1 MFDRLKSLL
10 GSTEKSGS
18 ITRLG
23 LMDPAPSPLVSG
35 PNSGQ
40 REPSPNLAPSK
51 KLGPVVRH
59 SKGITFPVD
68 DVVPASHPL
77 WLGTLRESVEIRGNA
92 SILIMPYQDIPAVAP
107 EGYAEP
113 PSVGEPRRP
122 LRFSMRS
129 LSLTGSTTGYPTGS
143 LSVARQL
150 ATTQTF
156 LHPLIQAVDLAFSD
170 HRPLVLSPDCIWL
183 TIMQGFGHHLQEH
196 AEALRGRA
204 VRHEGKKELSVETK
218 SLAPECWPA
227 LISQISSQIRDQS
240 DAVLYETLLCEFST
254 TTPTIKTACEVAL
267 LDTYQRYFDYTMRCI
282 CGIPNI
288 TLEGT
293 PEDWQRMRDR
303 IEVLATYDLGWWT
316 SRLAPILD
324 QFVAT
329 SKGDPDASF
338 WQAIYK
344 PKKVYVTDT
353 ATGWIADL
361 FPYLFGVPIRQ
372 ATELSREGRGLCDSP
387 ARYRN
392 GILGKERVNWLPP
405 DTRGPFTGSWL
416 PPDTRGPFTSPGVS
430 LNAFPSGL
438 SRAPVNVEMP
448 GGSKAK
454 IEILAG
460 FLGASQRE
468 EDNALSPIISW
479 AVVHK
484 DA

>member
-10 GSTEKSGS
+10 GGSPKSGS
-18 ITRLG
+18 FSSLG
-23 LMDPAPSPLVSG
+23 LAEPAPNSPVSR
-35 PNSGQ
+35 PRVLTQNTER
-40 REPSPNLAPSK
+40 REANLSPSK
-51 KLGPVVRH
+51 KLGPAVRH

-77 WLGTLRESVEIRGNA
+77 WMGTLRESVEIRGNA
-92 SILIMPYQDIPAVAP
+92 SILIIPEENNPALAP
-107 EGYAEP
+107 EGYTEP
-113 PSVGEPRRP
+113 SIAGEPRRP
-122 LRFSMRS
+122 LRSSMRS
-129 LSLTGSTTGYPTGS
+129 LSFTGSTTGHLTGS
-143 LSVARQL
+143 PSVARQL

-196 AEALRGRA
+196 AEALRGRV
-204 VRHEGKKELSVETK
+204 VRHEGKKELIVTAN

-227 LISQISSQIRDQS
+227 LISQFSSQIRDHS
-240 DAVLYETLLCEFST
+240 DAVLYETLLCQFST
-254 TTPTIKTACEVAL
+254 TTPTIRTACEVAL
-267 LDTYQRYFDYTMRCI
+267 MDTYQRYFDYTMHCV

-288 TLEGT
+288 TLQGT
-293 PEDWQRMRDR
+293 PDDWQRVRDR

-329 SKGDPDASF
+329 SKGDPDSSF

-344 PKKVYVTDT
+344 PKKVYVTDM

-361 FPYLFGVPIRQ
+361 FPYLFGAPTRQ
-372 ATELSREGRGLCDSP
+372 ATDWAREGRGLCDSP

-392 GILGKERVNWLPP
+392 HILGKERTNWLPP
-405 DTRGPFTGSWL
+405 DTRGPM
-416 PPDTRGPFTSPGVS
+416 TSAGVS
-430 LNAFPSGL
+430 LKAFPSGL
-438 SRAPVNVEMP
+438 SRAPVTAELP
-448 GGSKAK
+448 GGSKVK
-454 IEILAG
+454 IELLAG
-460 FLGASQRE
+460 FLGASQSP

-479 AVVHK
+479 AVVQK

>member
-10 GSTEKSGS
+10 GSTEKSGY

-23 LMDPAPSPLVSG
+23 LMEPAPSPPVSR
-35 PNSGQ
+35 PNSEQ
-40 REPSPNLAPSK
+40 REMPPSK

-59 SKGITFPVD
+59 PKGITFPVD
-68 DVVPASHPL
+68 DVIRASDRL
-77 WLGTLRESVEIRGNA
+77 WLGTLGESLEIRGNA
-92 SILIMPYQDIPAVAP
+92 SILIMPNQDIPAIAP
-107 EGYAEP
+107 EGYAEQ
-113 PSVGEPRRP
+113 SSADEPRRP

-129 LSLTGSTTGYPTGS
+129 LSFTGSTTGHLTGS
-143 LSVARQL
+143 PSIARQL
-150 ATTQTF
+150 AVTQTF

-196 AEALRGRA
+196 AEALRGRV
-204 VRHEGKKELSVETK
+204 VRHEGKKDLIVETK
-218 SLAPECWPA
+218 SLAPECWPE
-227 LISQISSQIRDQS
+227 LISQLSSQIRDQS
-240 DAVLYETLLCEFST
+240 DAVLYETLLCQFST

-293 PEDWQRMRDR
+293 PDDWQRIRER

-316 SRLAPILD
+316 ARLAPILD

-329 SKGDPDASF
+329 AKGDPDSSF

-344 PKKVYVTDT
+344 PRKVYVTDL
-353 ATGWIADL
+353 ATGWIVDL
-361 FPYLFGVPIRQ
+361 FPYLFSAPVREE
-372 ATELSREGRGLCDSP
+372 ADFSREGRGLCDSP

-392 GILGKERVNWLPP
+392 QLLGKERTNWLPP
-405 DTRGPFTGSWL
+405 DTHGPMTNY
-416 PPDTRGPFTSPGVS
+416 GVPVK
-430 LNAFPSGL
+430 AFPSGL
-438 SRAPVNVEMP
+438 SRAPVNLQMP
-448 GGSKAK
+448 DGSRDKVD
-454 IEILAG
+454 ILGG
-460 FLGASQRE
+460 FLGASLQP
-468 EDNALSPIISW
+468 EDNALAPIISW

-484 DA
+484 GA